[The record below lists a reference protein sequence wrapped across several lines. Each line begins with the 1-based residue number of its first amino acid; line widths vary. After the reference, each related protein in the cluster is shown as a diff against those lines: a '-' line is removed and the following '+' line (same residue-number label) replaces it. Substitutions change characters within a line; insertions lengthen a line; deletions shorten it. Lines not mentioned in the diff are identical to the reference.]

1 MDNVHRLSFVRLIG
15 FSLFWTWLF
24 LVAVS
29 PSPTF
34 GQLLVPWAIP
44 FEIPEVGFRI
54 AFLLVALSL
63 RHLLATRMGS
73 LALAAICVVAG
84 PLTTLTLCLSPLPT
98 FILFASV
105 LAALTDAAMFLM
117 WLCYFGYSKIG
128 QTAFLLVISYA
139 LGSVLCLAAIA
150 LGHNAMVALSA
161 AAPIASGIAFIAAT
175 RNDAAA
181 QRESLFEPADRP
193 SNVSNIGMPKSLV
206 FASIALA
213 LYAFVF
219 AFFFGTHRFIGICFL
234 KRSRTSGIVQYRFG
248 GDYHQRI
255 ALFEKKLWPLRG
267 LPQHSIDFRPRIRSV
282 RRCAE
287 CGIIHRWRMHY
298 ARLFAFRSTL
308 VKRLLQRS

>member
-1 MDNVHRLSFVRLIG
+1 
-15 FSLFWTWLF
+15 
-24 LVAVS
+24 
-29 PSPTF
+29 
-34 GQLLVPWAIP
+34 
-44 FEIPEVGFRI
+44 
-54 AFLLVALSL
+54 
-63 RHLLATRMGS
+63 MGS

-84 PLTTLTLCLSPLPT
+84 PLTTLTLCLSPSPT

-181 QRESLFEPADRP
+181 QGESLFEPTDRP

-219 AFFFGTHRFIGICFL
+219 AFFWHAPLHRNMLSQAVPYFRHCAISLRRRLSSAHCSFR
-234 KRSRTSGIVQYRFG
+234 KK
-248 GDYHQRI
+248 
-255 ALFEKKLWPLRG
+255 AL
-267 LPQHSIDFRPRIRSV
+267 
-282 RRCAE
+282 
-287 CGIIHRWRMHY
+287 
-298 ARLFAFRSTL
+298 AFTGSTAAFH
-308 VKRLLQRS
+308 

>member
-219 AFFFGTHRFIGICFL
+219 AFFRHAPLHRNMLSQAVPYFRHCAISLRRRLSSAHCSF
-234 KRSRTSGIVQYRFG
+234 R
-248 GDYHQRI
+248 
-255 ALFEKKLWPLRG
+255 KKAP
-267 LPQHSIDFRPRIRSV
+267 
-282 RRCAE
+282 
-287 CGIIHRWRMHY
+287 
-298 ARLFAFRSTL
+298 AFTGSTAAFH
-308 VKRLLQRS
+308 

>member
-1 MDNVHRLSFVRLIG
+1 MNNVHRLSFVRLIG

-63 RHLLATRMGS
+63 RRLLATRMGS

-128 QTAFLLVISYA
+128 QTAFFLVISYA

-161 AAPIASGIAFIAAT
+161 AAPSRRALPSSP
-175 RNDAAA
+175 
-181 QRESLFEPADRP
+181 QRETTLPHKE
-193 SNVSNIGMPKSLV
+193 N
-206 FASIALA
+206 
-213 LYAFVF
+213 
-219 AFFFGTHRFIGICFL
+219 RF
-234 KRSRTSGIVQYRFG
+234 SSP
-248 GDYHQRI
+248 RI
-255 ALFEKKLWPLRG
+255 AHPTYQISECQNRLSSQA
-267 LPQHSIDFRPRIRSV
+267 LP
-282 RRCAE
+282 
-287 CGIIHRWRMHY
+287 
-298 ARLFAFRSTL
+298 
-308 VKRLLQRS
+308 